1 MTSGE
6 ARDAR
11 RKDHPVYKRILA
23 AIDWTPSSE
32 AVLDQTRQLASLTG
46 AAVLVLHVRAADFPS
61 LPSILNTLA
70 SQALAGEPAGKDA
83 SSVARRMVDDAIAV
97 LSTAGVCAEGLLLE
111 SAPGATPR
119 AVLDQ
124 ARELDV
130 GLIVLGS
137 RHHDP
142 PSVYFRSNVADEVSQ
157 HA

>member
-1 MTSGE
+1 
-6 ARDAR
+6 
-11 RKDHPVYKRILA
+11 VYTRILA
-23 AIDWTPSSE
+23 AIDWTASSE

-70 SQALAGEPAGKDA
+70 SQALAEQPAGNDA
-83 SSVARRMVDDAIAV
+83 SSVARRMVDDAITV
-97 LSTAGVCAEGLLLE
+97 LSTAGVHAEGLLLE

-119 AVLDQ
+119 ALLDQ

-137 RHHDP
+137 RHHDRS
-142 PSVYFRSNVADEVSQ
+142 SVLFRSNVADEVSR
-157 HA
+157 HAKCPVLIVP